1 MEEHAEDELQRLLS
15 ALSTADVLGLELLFA
30 LGPNCDVAS
39 MRGAVQ
45 VARLESLLKVVKKFE
60 QPELMP
66 EGMRAEDYKQIRP
79 FKFGHLMLKNDLQ
92 RPVPRRRTRV

>member
-1 MEEHAEDELQRLLS
+1 MVVEEHAEDELQRLLS

-66 EGMRAEDYKQIRP
+66 EGMRAEEEASATAANTGITAMD
-79 FKFGHLMLKNDLQ
+79 FMA
-92 RPVPRRRTRV
+92 